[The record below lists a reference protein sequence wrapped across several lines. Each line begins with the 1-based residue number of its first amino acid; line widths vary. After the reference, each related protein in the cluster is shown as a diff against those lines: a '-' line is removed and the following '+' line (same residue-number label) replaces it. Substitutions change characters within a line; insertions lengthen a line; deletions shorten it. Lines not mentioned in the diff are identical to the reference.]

1 MASGGVGAGK
11 PIWAK
16 PAPPYV
22 LNVAANTRSLRR
34 KETFLEA
41 KTLSKRETER
51 QRIRAKLSEN
61 DRKFM
66 DELKALFP
74 NSKLR
79 GIRFTD
85 GEQLGEIDE

>member
-1 MASGGVGAGK
+1 M
-11 PIWAK
+11 PD
-16 PAPPYV
+16 
-22 LNVAANTRSLRR
+22 R
-34 KETFLEA
+34 EA
-41 KTLSKRETER
+41 ER
-51 QRIRAKLSEN
+51 QRIRAKMSKQ